1 MKFSEG
7 EMTVEKVTE
16 LVSKGFM
23 CSQCVFA
30 RFAPELGVDEALAL
44 QLASPFGGG
53 SFYGGTCGA
62 VVGAN
67 LALALE
73 DGWSE
78 APSREQIQ
86 KLASK
91 VQQFNSRFEALHG
104 SILCRELLGKSFA
117 VPEETS
123 EIYAN
128 DLMAKCPG
136 LISSAC
142 EILADILEEE
152 E

>member
-7 EMTVEKVTE
+7 EMTVEKAGE
-16 LVSKGFM
+16 LAGKGYM

-30 RFAPELGVDEALAL
+30 HFAPELGLDEETAL

-73 DGWSE
+73 HGWSDD
-78 APSREQIQ
+78 PTREQIQ
-86 KLASK
+86 KMEEK
-91 VQQFNSRFEALHG
+91 VKAFNARFAEKHG
-104 SILCRELLGKSFA
+104 SILCREILGKSFA
-117 VPEETS
+117 SPEETA
-123 EIYAN
+123 EIYAQN
-128 DLMAKCPG
+128 LMAGCPAV
-136 LISSAC
+136 ISSAC

-152 E
+152 